1 MQAPWDVET
10 CTTSIKVNG
19 LYEAAGL
26 ALWLR
31 TGVFRIAN
39 TPEGEKA
46 SGDVSMETLQKFV
59 NSFFSKDS
67 AMKASVM
74 RGQKKSRTGRER
86 IVWPIEMIV
95 VTESTADLEK
105 DGGFDASLSLV
116 GCHFVLWAWY
126 YALFQALHKGA
137 PSPKIDVALDFK
149 CFHVIGFLKRKPVR
163 QYISLLVFF
172 PHCLLW
178 WLPPR

>member
-10 CTTSIKVNG
+10 CKTSITVNG

-39 TPEGEKA
+39 TPEWETA
-46 SGDVSMETLQKFV
+46 SGDVSVETLKKFAI
-59 NSFFSKDS
+59 SFFSKDS
-67 AMKASVM
+67 AMKASVQ
-74 RGQKKSRTGRER
+74 RGQKKSRTGRDR

-95 VTESTADLEK
+95 VSESGTDLEK
-105 DGGFDASLSLV
+105 DGGFDSSLSLV

-126 YALFQALHKGA
+126 YAMFQALQTGA
-137 PSPKIDVALDFK
+137 PSLKFRVTQQLFSS
-149 CFHVIGFLKRKPVR
+149 CFLETTN
-163 QYISLLVFF
+163 YIALLV
-172 PHCLLW
+172 
-178 WLPPR
+178 